1 MEITRD
7 NKKRILRSEVTMPE
21 KQRIDLLKEQV
32 SFLEA
37 RLTRYE
43 ELLNGPMLKR
53 IVFGGGRRA
62 KLSIVEIVIGLIV
75 LLYTLFRVQLSV
87 IFAVIVILSLF
98 IILFSA
104 IQLNVIRKKNGKE
117 KYQRMIAS
125 LTAEKASM
133 DKELARLTAE
143 KEGLE

>member
-1 MEITRD
+1 
-7 NKKRILRSEVTMPE
+7 MPE

-104 IQLNVIRKKNGKE
+104 IQLNVIRKKNGKD
-117 KYQRMIAS
+117 KYRRMIAS

>member
-1 MEITRD
+1 
-7 NKKRILRSEVTMPE
+7 MPE

-43 ELLNGPMLKR
+43 ELLHGPILKR
-53 IVFGGGRRA
+53 IIFGGGRRA
-62 KLSIVEIVIGLIV
+62 KLSIVEIVIALIV
-75 LLYTLFRVQLSV
+75 LLYTLFRMELSA
-87 IFAVIVILSLF
+87 IFAVIVFLALVVIS
-98 IILFSA
+98 FSA
-104 IQLNVIRKKNGKE
+104 VQLNVIRKKNGKE
-117 KYQRMIAS
+117 KYQRMIDS

-133 DKELARLTAE
+133 DKEIARL

>member
-1 MEITRD
+1 
-7 NKKRILRSEVTMPE
+7 MPE

>member
-1 MEITRD
+1 
-7 NKKRILRSEVTMPE
+7 MPE

-104 IQLNVIRKKNGKE
+104 IQLNVIRKQNGKE

>member
-1 MEITRD
+1 
-7 NKKRILRSEVTMPE
+7 MPE

-125 LTAEKASM
+125 LTAEKTSM

>member
-1 MEITRD
+1 M
-7 NKKRILRSEVTMPE
+7 E